1 MQAGNRLALDYL
13 TVDKGAPVD
22 QIESAAAAG
31 FDAVGL
37 RLLAP
42 QGLQL
47 AHEIAGNKAQIRAIC
62 RA

>member
-1 MQAGNRLALDYL
+1 MAHSYL

-22 QIESAAAAG
+22 QIESASGAG

-42 QGLQL
+42 MVSNSHTKLL
-47 AHEIAGNKAQIRAIC
+47 ATKRKFARFAVREV
-62 RA
+62 